1 MSEKG
6 SLVNQ
11 FVNCFNKKKMR
22 KINPKDFTLAKRG
35 TSREINRQIVLTL
48 ISTHQPISRAELAR
62 LMDTN
67 RANITFL
74 VNELLEENLV
84 REGAQGNE
92 KVRGRKPTFLYL
104 NSRKK
109 FVIAVDIRAS
119 RTFVLVTDSL
129 GKQIREIANFATEI
143 EPQKFVKTLKRQIE
157 KVTGEKIDSS
167 NCEGIGIVVPGM
179 LDPKSGLV
187 LNAPTLG
194 WRDVGLLS
202 YLEKEFDRIELHLE
216 NSGKACALS
225 QIWTTREGGTA
236 FNDLVFVSVS
246 DGVGVG
252 IILNGELVRGRHN
265 TAGEF
270 GHVPLSIDGPPCSC
284 GANGCWEAYISNLAT
299 LSRYFGRNLSQRQP
313 QSLETAEFT
322 IEDLIARARSG
333 EDSKALTA
341 LHSTGRYLG
350 LGLASVINAIDPSC
364 IYIGGEITEAWDLI
378 EAEVRN
384 AIKERTLTKEIG
396 ATPIRTVPA
405 VEYPRLRGAVAL
417 ITAPAFA
424 APKVA

>member
-1 MSEKG
+1 
-6 SLVNQ
+6 
-11 FVNCFNKKKMR
+11 MR

-35 TSREINRQIVLTL
+35 TAREINRQIALTL
-48 ISTHQPISRAELAR
+48 IRTHQPISRADLAR

-74 VNELLEENLV
+74 INELLEENLV

-104 NSRKK
+104 NSQKH
-109 FVIAVDIRAS
+109 FALAVDIRAS
-119 RTFVLVTDSL
+119 RTFLMITDSL
-129 GKQIREIANFATEI
+129 GKQIGEVISFPTELDPQRFVKSLVSRIREILGTKLEA
-143 EPQKFVKTLKRQIE
+143 
-157 KVTGEKIDSS
+157 S

-179 LDPKSGLV
+179 LDRKSSIV
-187 LNAPTLG
+187 LHAPTLG
-194 WRDVGLLS
+194 WRDVNLLS
-202 YLEKEFDRIELHLE
+202 PLQAEFGEIKVHLE

-225 QIWTTREGGTA
+225 QIWTTQTHGIG

-252 IILNGELVRGRHN
+252 IIINGELIRGRHN

-270 GHVPLSIDGPPCSC
+270 GHVPLSIDGPRCAC

-299 LSRYFGRNLSQRQP
+299 LSRYFGKNLLKRQP

-322 IEDLIARARSG
+322 ISDLISSARKG
-333 EDSKALTA
+333 DSKALTA
-341 LHSTGRYLG
+341 LHSTARYLG
-350 LGLASVINAIDPSC
+350 LGLASIINAIDPSC

-378 EAEVRN
+378 ESEVHN
-384 AIKERTLTKEIG
+384 AIKERTLTRELG
-396 ATPIRTVPA
+396 VTPIRIVPA
-405 VEYPRLRGAVAL
+405 IDYPRLRGAVAL
-417 ITAPAFA
+417 VTAPAFA